1 MLLFNVFVI
10 KEELE
15 QLDSIQMFL
24 LYLRLTI
31 RDNLLRTQK
40 SIKKIKKKLYLK
52 VLYLVNRYRII
63 KIYLFFCY
71 FVLYFIY
78 IYIYIYNQYKMS

>member
-10 KEELE
+10 KDELE

-31 RDNLLRTQK
+31 RDNLLLTQK

-63 KIYLFFCY
+63 KIYCFFCY